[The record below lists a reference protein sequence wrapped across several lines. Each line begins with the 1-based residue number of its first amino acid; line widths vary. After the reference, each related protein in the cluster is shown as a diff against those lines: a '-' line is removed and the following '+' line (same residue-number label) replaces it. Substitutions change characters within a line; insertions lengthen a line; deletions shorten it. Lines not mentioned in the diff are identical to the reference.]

1 MGFKE
6 LLVILVIALVVFGTK
21 RLRNIGGDL
30 GGAVKNFK
38 DAMNG
43 EDGSKAVEDKTA
55 PSKSAIKKAPVK
67 KATATKT
74 AAKKPASKTLKKS
87 APRKIAAK

>member
-6 LLVILVIALVVFGTK
+6 LIFILVIALVVFGTK
-21 RLRNIGGDL
+21 RLRNMGGDL

-43 EDGSKAVEDKTA
+43 EGENKVAENKPATKKAPARKPVARKSAAKTVKKTA
-55 PSKSAIKKAPVK
+55 PRKTGVK
-67 KATATKT
+67 
-74 AAKKPASKTLKKS
+74 
-87 APRKIAAK
+87 

>member
-6 LLVILVIALVVFGTK
+6 LIVILVIALVVFGTK
-21 RLRNIGGDL
+21 RLRNMGGDL

-43 EDGSKAVEDKTA
+43 EGENKVAENKPATKKAPAKKPVARKSAAKTVKKTA
-55 PSKSAIKKAPVK
+55 PRKTGVK
-67 KATATKT
+67 
-74 AAKKPASKTLKKS
+74 
-87 APRKIAAK
+87 

>member
-6 LLVILVIALVVFGTK
+6 LIVILVIALVVFGTK

-30 GGAVKNFK
+30 GSAIKNFK

-43 EDGSKAVEDKTA
+43 NNSVETLESDSQPKTIEVKAVKKTVRK
-55 PSKSAIKKAPVK
+55 PN
-67 KATATKT
+67 TK
-74 AAKKPASKTLKKS
+74 
-87 APRKIAAK
+87 R

>member
-21 RLRNIGGDL
+21 RLRNMGGDL
-30 GGAVKNFK
+30 GGAVKNFN

-43 EDGSKAVEDKTA
+43 EAENKPAAT
-55 PSKSAIKKAPVK
+55 KKAPARRTTASKTTARKPAAKTVK
-67 KATATKT
+67 KA
-74 AAKKPASKTLKKS
+74 
-87 APRKIAAK
+87 APRKTVAK

>member
-6 LLVILVIALVVFGTK
+6 LIVILVIALVVFGTK
-21 RLRNIGGDL
+21 RLRNMGGDL

-43 EDGSKAVEDKTA
+43 EGENKVAENKPATKKAPARKPVVRKKLVARKSAAKTVKKTA
-55 PSKSAIKKAPVK
+55 PRKTGVK
-67 KATATKT
+67 
-74 AAKKPASKTLKKS
+74 
-87 APRKIAAK
+87 

>member
-21 RLRNIGGDL
+21 RLRNMGGDL

-43 EDGSKAVEDKTA
+43 EAENKPAAAQKIPAKRTAAIKTA
-55 PSKSAIKKAPVK
+55 TRKPAAKTVK
-67 KATATKT
+67 KA
-74 AAKKPASKTLKKS
+74 
-87 APRKIAAK
+87 APRKIIAK

>member
-6 LLVILVIALVVFGTK
+6 LIVILVIALVVFGTK
-21 RLRNIGGDL
+21 RLRNMGGDL

-43 EDGSKAVEDKTA
+43 EGENKVAENKPAAKKTPARKPVVRKPAARKSAAKTVKKTA
-55 PSKSAIKKAPVK
+55 PRKTGVK
-67 KATATKT
+67 
-74 AAKKPASKTLKKS
+74 
-87 APRKIAAK
+87 

>member
-6 LLVILVIALVVFGTK
+6 LIVILVIALVVFGTK
-21 RLRNIGGDL
+21 RLRNMGGDL

-43 EDGSKAVEDKTA
+43 EGENKVAESKPATKKTPARKAVVRKPAARKSAAKTVKKTA
-55 PSKSAIKKAPVK
+55 PRRTGVK
-67 KATATKT
+67 
-74 AAKKPASKTLKKS
+74 
-87 APRKIAAK
+87 

>member
-21 RLRNIGGDL
+21 RLRNMGGDL

-43 EDGSKAVEDKTA
+43 EAENKPAAAKR
-55 PSKSAIKKAPVK
+55 APVK
-67 KATATKT
+67 RTTKT
-74 AAKKPASKTLKKS
+74 AARKPAAKTVKKA
-87 APRKIAAK
+87 APRKTAAK

>member
-6 LLVILVIALVVFGTK
+6 LIVILVIALVVFGTK
-21 RLRNIGGDL
+21 RLRNMGGDL

-43 EDGSKAVEDKTA
+43 EGENKVVEKKPAAKKAPARKPAARKSAAKTVKKTA
-55 PSKSAIKKAPVK
+55 PRKTGVK
-67 KATATKT
+67 
-74 AAKKPASKTLKKS
+74 
-87 APRKIAAK
+87 

>member
-21 RLRNIGGDL
+21 RLRNMGGDL

-43 EDGSKAVEDKTA
+43 EAENKPAAAK
-55 PSKSAIKKAPVK
+55 PVK
-67 KATATKT
+67 RTAATKT
-74 AAKKPASKTLKKS
+74 AARKPAAKTVKKA
-87 APRKIAAK
+87 APRKTVAK

>member
-6 LLVILVIALVVFGTK
+6 LIVILVIALVVFGTK

-30 GGAVKNFK
+30 GSAIKNFK

-43 EDGSKAVEDKTA
+43 NNSVETLESDSQPKTIEVKAV
-55 PSKSAIKKAPVK
+55 KKVVRKPN
-67 KATATKT
+67 TK
-74 AAKKPASKTLKKS
+74 
-87 APRKIAAK
+87 R

>member
-6 LLVILVIALVVFGTK
+6 LIVILVIALVVFGTK
-21 RLRNIGGDL
+21 RLRNMGGDL

-43 EDGSKAVEDKTA
+43 EGESKAVE
-55 PSKSAIKKAPVK
+55 SKPAAKKAPARKPV
-67 KATATKT
+67 ARKT
-74 AAKKPASKTLKKS
+74 AAKTVKKT
-87 APRKIAAK
+87 APRKTSVK

>member
-6 LLVILVIALVVFGTK
+6 LIVILVIALVVFGTK
-21 RLRNIGGDL
+21 RLRNMGGDL

-43 EDGSKAVEDKTA
+43 EGENKVAENNPATKKAPARKPVVRKPAARKSAAKTVKKTA
-55 PSKSAIKKAPVK
+55 PRKTGVK
-67 KATATKT
+67 
-74 AAKKPASKTLKKS
+74 
-87 APRKIAAK
+87 

>member
-6 LLVILVIALVVFGTK
+6 LIVILVIALVVFGTK
-21 RLRNIGGDL
+21 RLRNMGGDL

-43 EDGSKAVEDKTA
+43 EGENKVAENKPATKKAPARKPVARKSAAKTVKKTA
-55 PSKSAIKKAPVK
+55 PRKTGVK
-67 KATATKT
+67 
-74 AAKKPASKTLKKS
+74 
-87 APRKIAAK
+87 

>member
-6 LLVILVIALVVFGTK
+6 LIVILVIALVVFGTK

-30 GGAVKNFK
+30 GSAIKNFK

-43 EDGSKAVEDKTA
+43 NNSVESIESDSQPKTIEVKAVKKTVRK
-55 PSKSAIKKAPVK
+55 PN
-67 KATATKT
+67 
-74 AAKKPASKTLKKS
+74 AK
-87 APRKIAAK
+87 R

>member
-6 LLVILVIALVVFGTK
+6 LIIILVIALVVFGTK

-30 GGAVKNFK
+30 GSAIKNFK

-43 EDGSKAVEDKTA
+43 NNSVESIESDSQPKTIEVKAVKKTVRK
-55 PSKSAIKKAPVK
+55 PN
-67 KATATKT
+67 TK
-74 AAKKPASKTLKKS
+74 
-87 APRKIAAK
+87 R

>member
-6 LLVILVIALVVFGTK
+6 LIVILVIALVVFGTK

-30 GGAVKNFK
+30 GSAIKNFK

-43 EDGSKAVEDKTA
+43 NNSVETLESDSQTKTIEVKAVKKTVRK
-55 PSKSAIKKAPVK
+55 PN
-67 KATATKT
+67 TK
-74 AAKKPASKTLKKS
+74 
-87 APRKIAAK
+87 R

>member
-6 LLVILVIALVVFGTK
+6 LIVILVIALVVFGTK
-21 RLRNIGGDL
+21 RLRNMGGDL

-43 EDGSKAVEDKTA
+43 EGENKVVENKPAAKKTPARKPVVRKPAARKSAAKTVKKTA
-55 PSKSAIKKAPVK
+55 PRKTGVK
-67 KATATKT
+67 
-74 AAKKPASKTLKKS
+74 
-87 APRKIAAK
+87 